1 MAYSGIIGNTTFN
14 ALKVIDHAFRRCRL
28 PAQAITAEM
37 QDYAID
43 TLNTSLAELA
53 SVKTPSWCI
62 EQLIL
67 PMYENQPVVELPI
80 GTVDVLNLNYRV
92 LQLLSGAT
100 TTTSTT
106 YRVDFTSATVVN
118 TVGIKWSAAAV
129 PVSFQVSTDG
139 SSWTTVGTS
148 SVTAS
153 AGEITWTDI
162 SGALAYAYFR
172 IVATSGSLN
181 YSAITLGNLPQQI
194 PLGQLNRDSYVN
206 QSNLQFPGRPSN
218 YYFQRDLPQPIVRLW
233 PAPFSAAEQ
242 AQLILWRPASC
253 RRPRPRV
260 AAGGGEAPRPLPEHA
275 PCTASLCLP
284 TPRLPTRPAGSSSSL
299 STPTTAPPWSRS
311 PSPRST
317 AMLQSRARTATES
330 SRCAASIARMTCSGG
345 WPVLARGS

>member
-43 TLNTSLAELA
+43 TLNTTLAEMA
-53 SVKTPSWCI
+53 SIKTPSWCI

-80 GTVDVLNLNYRV
+80 GTVEVLNLNYRV

-106 YRVDFTSATVVN
+106 YTVDFTSATVVN

-129 PVSFQVSTDG
+129 PVSFQVSTNG

-242 AQLILWRPASC
+242 AQLILWRHRAIMTTENLQQDVEIPA
-253 RRPRPRV
+253 RWLEAIINTL
-260 AAGGGEAPRPLPEHA
+260 AARIGAETPQVEPALIPILEQKAAFSMQRAWDGDNDGSPIQINPGIRAY
-275 PCTASLCLP
+275 TA
-284 TPRLPTRPAGSSSSL
+284 
-299 STPTTAPPWSRS
+299 
-311 PSPRST
+311 
-317 AMLQSRARTATES
+317 
-330 SRCAASIARMTCSGG
+330 
-345 WPVLARGS
+345 